1 MEVSM
6 KEINLRELYPDIYSA
21 DIFVEVTDEV
31 WAAIQTSQRVE
42 ATYER
47 QKFRYKAYYSLD
59 HGDGIEGCLLVQPL
73 APENIIE
80 NKWLYIELQNAI
92 RKLPPAQRRRIYARF
107 YLGRT
112 IAEIARKERVDQR
125 RVGKSIQCGLERLAW
140 LLEIDS
146 QI

>member
-1 MEVSM
+1 M

-112 IAEIARKERVDQR
+112 IAEIAQKERVDQR

-146 QI
+146 

>member
-1 MEVSM
+1 M

-112 IAEIARKERVDQR
+112 IAAIARKERVDQR
-125 RVGKSIQCGLERLAW
+125 RVGKRIQCGLERLAW

-146 QI
+146 

>member
-1 MEVSM
+1 M

-21 DIFVEVTDEV
+21 DLFVEVTDEV

-59 HGDGIEGCLLVQPL
+59 HGDGIDGCLLVQPL

-140 LLEIDS
+140 LLEIES
-146 QI
+146 

>member
-1 MEVSM
+1 M
-6 KEINLRELYPDIYSA
+6 KEINLRELYPDTYSA

-146 QI
+146 

>member
-1 MEVSM
+1 M

-31 WAAIQTSQRVE
+31 WAEIQTSQRVE

-146 QI
+146 

>member
-1 MEVSM
+1 M

-80 NKWLYIELQNAI
+80 NKWLYIKLQNAI

-125 RVGKSIQCGLERLAW
+125 RVGKSIQCGLDRLAW

-146 QI
+146 

>member
-1 MEVSM
+1 M

-80 NKWLYIELQNAI
+80 NKWLHIELQNAI

-146 QI
+146 

>member
-1 MEVSM
+1 M

-125 RVGKSIQCGLERLAW
+125 RVGKSIQCGLERLAR

-146 QI
+146 

>member
-1 MEVSM
+1 M

-73 APENIIE
+73 TPENIIE

-92 RKLPPAQRRRIYARF
+92 QKLPPAQRRRIYARF

-140 LLEIDS
+140 LLGRI
-146 QI
+146 

>member
-1 MEVSM
+1 M

-42 ATYER
+42 ATCER

-140 LLEIDS
+140 LLEFDS
-146 QI
+146 

>member
-1 MEVSM
+1 M

-59 HGDGIEGCLLVQPL
+59 HGDGIEGCLLVQSL

-146 QI
+146 

>member
-1 MEVSM
+1 M

-112 IAEIARKERVDQR
+112 IAEIARKERGDQR

-146 QI
+146 

>member
-1 MEVSM
+1 M

-80 NKWLYIELQNAI
+80 NKWLHIELQNAI

-140 LLEIDS
+140 LLEFDS
-146 QI
+146 

>member
-1 MEVSM
+1 M

-31 WAAIQTSQRVE
+31 WAEIQTSQRVE

-112 IAEIARKERVDQR
+112 IAEIARKEKVDQR

-146 QI
+146 

>member
-1 MEVSM
+1 M

-125 RVGKSIQCGLERLAW
+125 RVGKSIQCGLERKRLTK
-140 LLEIDS
+140 
-146 QI
+146 QRT

>member
-1 MEVSM
+1 M

-73 APENIIE
+73 TPENIIE

-140 LLEIDS
+140 LLGRI
-146 QI
+146 

>member
-1 MEVSM
+1 M

-107 YLGRT
+107 YLGRA

-146 QI
+146 

>member
-1 MEVSM
+1 M

-80 NKWLYIELQNAI
+80 NKWLYIELKNAI

-146 QI
+146 

>member
-1 MEVSM
+1 M
-6 KEINLRELYPDIYSA
+6 KEINLWELYPDIYSA

-146 QI
+146 

>member
-1 MEVSM
+1 M

-140 LLEIDS
+140 LLEINS
-146 QI
+146 

>member
-1 MEVSM
+1 M
-6 KEINLRELYPDIYSA
+6 KEINLRELYPDIYGA

-146 QI
+146 

>member
-1 MEVSM
+1 M

-125 RVGKSIQCGLERLAW
+125 RVGKSIQCVLERLAW

-146 QI
+146 

>member
-1 MEVSM
+1 M

-73 APENIIE
+73 TPENIIE

-125 RVGKSIQCGLERLAW
+125 RVGESIQCGLERLAW

-146 QI
+146 

>member
-1 MEVSM
+1 M

-112 IAEIARKERVDQR
+112 IAEIARKEKVDQR

-146 QI
+146 

>member
-1 MEVSM
+1 M

-59 HGDGIEGCLLVQPL
+59 HGDRIEGCLLVQPL

-146 QI
+146 

>member
-1 MEVSM
+1 M
-6 KEINLRELYPDIYSA
+6 
-21 DIFVEVTDEV
+21 EVTDEV

-125 RVGKSIQCGLERLAW
+125 RVGKSIQCGLERLAR

-146 QI
+146 

>member
-1 MEVSM
+1 M

-92 RKLPPAQRRRIYARF
+92 RKLTPAQRRRIYARF

-146 QI
+146 

>member
-1 MEVSM
+1 M

-59 HGDGIEGCLLVQPL
+59 YGDGIEGCLLVQPL

-146 QI
+146 

>member
-1 MEVSM
+1 M

-73 APENIIE
+73 ESVLKLNTCV
-80 NKWLYIELQNAI
+80 QNAN
-92 RKLPPAQRRRIYARF
+92 
-107 YLGRT
+107 
-112 IAEIARKERVDQR
+112 V
-125 RVGKSIQCGLERLAW
+125 VN
-140 LLEIDS
+140 
-146 QI
+146 

>member
-1 MEVSM
+1 M

-112 IAEIARKERVDQR
+112 IAKIARKERVDQR

-146 QI
+146 

>member
-1 MEVSM
+1 M

-140 LLEIDS
+140 LL
-146 QI
+146 

>member
-1 MEVSM
+1 M

-107 YLGRT
+107 YLGMT
-112 IAEIARKERVDQR
+112 IAEIARKEMVDQR
-125 RVGKSIQCGLERLAW
+125 RVGKSIQRGLEK
-140 LLEIDS
+140 LELIIQSDM
-146 QI
+146 

>member
-1 MEVSM
+1 M

-140 LLEIDS
+140 LLGRI
-146 QI
+146 

>member
-1 MEVSM
+1 M
-6 KEINLRELYPDIYSA
+6 KEINLWELYPDIYSA

-140 LLEIDS
+140 LLEFDS
-146 QI
+146 

>member
-1 MEVSM
+1 M

-125 RVGKSIQCGLERLAW
+125 RVGKVSNAGLNGW
-140 LLEIDS
+140 HGY
-146 QI
+146 

>member
-1 MEVSM
+1 M

-140 LLEIDS
+140 LLEFDA
-146 QI
+146 

>member
-1 MEVSM
+1 M
-6 KEINLRELYPDIYSA
+6 KEVNLRELYPDIYSA

-125 RVGKSIQCGLERLAW
+125 RVGKSIQCGLERLAR

-146 QI
+146 

>member
-1 MEVSM
+1 MN
-6 KEINLRELYPDIYSA
+6 EINLRELYPDIYSA

-146 QI
+146 